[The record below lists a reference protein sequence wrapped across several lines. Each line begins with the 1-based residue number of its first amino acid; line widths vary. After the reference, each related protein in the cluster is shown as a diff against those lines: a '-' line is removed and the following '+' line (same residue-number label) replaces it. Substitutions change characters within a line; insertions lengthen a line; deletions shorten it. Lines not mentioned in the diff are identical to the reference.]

1 MRIKFEGKIAKM
13 QEWNEFKETANMLI
27 QTVIGLLVLPT
38 VIFVVVMW
46 GKFLLTIY
54 ETVWG

>member
-1 MRIKFEGKIAKM
+1 M

>member
-1 MRIKFEGKIAKM
+1 MRIKFEGEIAKM